1 MSIYS
6 KLSSLLTAANN
17 KTGESDTTLT
27 DAVQTL
33 IDGYGQGGG
42 GVPIETGTFTVAT
55 KSKTYDIIHS
65 LGVTP
70 NFVFLYPV
78 NVTNASTTYLILTE
92 VLVADA
98 GQADWRAGTDAT
110 QRPSA
115 HGSWVGVGYAANVH
129 GANNLDSLPRSA
141 TIGGV
146 ATVYAG
152 EFTST
157 YAKIGGFDQ
166 NNGSGWLLG
175 KYGYVVGVIP
185 FVTEN

>member
-6 KLSSLLTAANN
+6 KLNSLLTAANN

-55 KSKTYDIIHS
+55 KSKTYDIVHS
-65 LGVTP
+65 LGVAP
-70 NFVFLYPV
+70 NFAFIYPV
-78 NVTNASTTYLILTE
+78 NVTDASTTYLILTE

-115 HGSWVGVGYAANVH
+115 HGSWVGVGYATNVH
-129 GANNLDSLPRSA
+129 GASNGDGLPKSS
-141 TIGGV
+141 TVGSV
-146 ATVYAG
+146 TTVYAG
-152 EFTST
+152 ELTST
-157 YAKIGGFDQ
+157 YAKVGGFDQ

-175 KYGYVVGVIP
+175 EYGYVVGVIP
-185 FVTEN
+185 FVTAN